1 MKLLNFLYILL
12 LNILLL
18 NVSCINM
25 IGKDEEI
32 KITNISKSGIV
43 YIKLFNFTNY
53 NDINIYLKAKPG
65 EINDYIHYEF
75 SNDQKIILEDYI
87 EYQPKGKIVL
97 INTLELY
104 YEIPFKNYTYLI
116 LRYSGFNF
124 TSDGYLIFKASDK
137 EFDIEKLKIIV
148 IVSFS
153 TIFVIVI
160 IAVSIAVY
168 IYKRKKKNKNNI
180 APEDNIPPNSVDY
193 SANQFMSQ
201 SQSEYSDDL
210 NQPINK

>member
-1 MKLLNFLYILL
+1 MNLVNFLYILL

-18 NVSCINM
+18 NVSCTNK

-32 KITNISKSGIV
+32 KITNNSKTGEI
-43 YIKLFNFTNY
+43 YIELSNFTNCK
-53 NDINIYLKAKPG
+53 DIYIYLKAKSG

-75 SNDQKIILEDYI
+75 SNNQKIIVEDYI
-87 EYQPKGKIVL
+87 EYQPYGKIVL

-104 YEIPFKNYTYLI
+104 YEIPFKNYTYMI
-116 LRYSGFNF
+116 LRYSGFNS
-124 TSDGYLIFKASDK
+124 TSDGYLIFKASDT
-137 EFDIEKLKIIV
+137 EFDIEKLELIV

-153 TIFVIVI
+153 SIFIIVI
-160 IAVSIAVY
+160 ISVSISIY
-168 IYKRKKKNKNNI
+168 IYKIKKKNKNNI
-180 APEDNIPPNSVDY
+180 VPENNIPPNSVDY
-193 SANQFMSQ
+193 PVNLVNSQ